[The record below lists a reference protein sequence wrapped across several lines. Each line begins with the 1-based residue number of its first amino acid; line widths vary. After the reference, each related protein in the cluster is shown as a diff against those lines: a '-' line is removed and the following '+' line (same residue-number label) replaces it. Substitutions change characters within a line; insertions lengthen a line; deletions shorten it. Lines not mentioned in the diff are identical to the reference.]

1 MLQNF
6 IIKYILFDKIYLFN
20 MFLTSRMFVN
30 RCRVEE
36 VLKAVQVGGT
46 HVVEGDRV
54 GGGAPNLR

>member
-1 MLQNF
+1 
-6 IIKYILFDKIYLFN
+6 
-20 MFLTSRMFVN
+20 MFVN